1 MSQKGDGVDPDPRLV
16 RIAEAIA
23 EGWTVDWTWEERAH
37 PDDGPF
43 LEQLRIL
50 RSLVT
55 AISAADEASD
65 DIHGQVDAIGTWG
78 RLRIRSKLGEG
89 AFGEVYRAY
98 DPLLDRE
105 VALKLS
111 RATDS
116 SNTERF
122 VLEARRLARVR
133 HPNVLVVHGADVLH
147 GRVGIWADL
156 LQGRTL
162 ADHLTS
168 EGSLSPHDAVLIGVD
183 LCRALSAVHKEGI
196 VHRDLKASNVM
207 RESDGRVV
215 LMDFGSGAELQ
226 EGRTDPSGYVYG
238 TPLLMAPEQLRG
250 EPIGPQADIYS
261 LGVLLYHAVSGEY
274 PITASSLTELWER
287 HLKAEPVP
295 LRTRKPDLPSDFVKI
310 IDRSIHPDPKQRFQ
324 TAREMGHELSACIGP
339 RNDVSI
345 AVLPFVN
352 RSANADDEY
361 FSDGLSDELLH
372 VLAEIPGI
380 RVAARTSSASFK
392 GTRTT
397 VADVGRILNVA
408 TVLEG
413 SVRKIDTRVRVSA
426 QLVKVSDG
434 YHLWSGTYD
443 RTLDDLLDTQEDI
456 ARSVV
461 KELRTSLLGEA
472 ADSDAS
478 ARAKV
483 DVVRATRGR
492 TAHPEAHRSYL
503 MARHF
508 MDGGTP
514 EASGKAIEYLSR
526 AVEMDPKFAL
536 GWTELSR
543 AYAEEAHFGWIP
555 GRRGSWKETGRK
567 WFGEARKAVERA
579 LILEPDLAEAHAR
592 MGLIQLRYDLNWR
605 RAEAS
610 MARALELAPGNV
622 LAIRGAALVARVLGR
637 IEESV
642 ELYREALERDPLSA
656 ICYQHLGISL
666 ECLDRLV
673 EAEAAFR
680 RSMDLAPQKIISRA
694 LLSLT
699 LLAQGRMKEAMAEAR
714 LEPDDVLRLWAMAI
728 ILTDVDGMTKFDLTS
743 ELIDK
748 YGDGATFQ
756 IAEVYGVRGEMD
768 AAFEWLERAWAQRDG
783 GLTDLRTSPRLRSLH
798 GDPRWGVLLRRM
810 GFEDGG
816 H

>member
-1 MSQKGDGVDPDPRLV
+1 MSPKGGGADSDPRLV

-23 EGWTVDWTWEERAH
+23 EGWTVDWAWEERAH
-37 PDDGPF
+37 SDDGPF
-43 LEQLRIL
+43 LERLRIL
-50 RSLVT
+50 RSLVA
-55 AISAADEASD
+55 AISSADENLDGS
-65 DIHGQVDAIGTWG
+65 HGNVGAIGTWG
-78 RLRIRSKLGEG
+78 RLVIRAKLGEG

-116 SNTERF
+116 SNTQRF
-122 VLEARRLARVR
+122 VLEARRLARAR

-147 GRVGIWADL
+147 GRVGIWSDL
-156 LQGRTL
+156 LQGKTL
-162 ADHLTS
+162 AEHLAS
-168 EGSLSPHDAVLIGVD
+168 EGTLSPREAALIGAD

-207 RESDGRVV
+207 REPDGRVV
-215 LMDFGSGAELQ
+215 LMDFGSGGELQ

-274 PITASSLTELWER
+274 PITASSLTELYER

-295 LRTRKPDLPSDFVKI
+295 LRTRNPDLPRDFVKI
-310 IDRSIHPDPKQRFQ
+310 IDRSIHTDPKQRFQ
-324 TAREMGHELSACIGP
+324 TAREMEHELSAYIGP
-339 RNDVSI
+339 RNDASI

-361 FSDGLSDELLH
+361 FSDGLSDELLQ

-397 VADVGRILNVA
+397 VAEVGRILNVA
-408 TVLEG
+408 AVLEG
-413 SVRKIDTRVRVSA
+413 SVRKIDNRVRVSV

-443 RTLDDLLDTQEDI
+443 RALDDILVVQEDI

-461 KELRTSLLGEA
+461 KELRTTLLGEA
-472 ADSDAS
+472 AASDES
-478 ARAKV
+478 ARAKL
-483 DVVRATRGR
+483 DVLRAAKGR
-492 TAHPEAHRSYL
+492 TTLPEAHRSYL

-508 MDGGTP
+508 MDGGTR
-514 EASGKAIEYLSR
+514 EASGKAIEYLRR
-526 AVEMDPKFAL
+526 AVEIDPKFAL

-567 WFGEARKAVERA
+567 WFGEAKRAVERA
-579 LILEPDLAEAHAR
+579 LTLEPDLAEAHAR
-592 MGLIQLRYDLNWR
+592 MGLIQLRYDLDWR

-610 MARALELAPGNV
+610 MARALELSPGNS
-622 LAIRGAALVARVLGR
+622 LAIRGAALVARILGR
-637 IEESV
+637 VEESV

-666 ECLDRLV
+666 ECLDRLA
-673 EAEAAFR
+673 EAEVAFR
-680 RSMDLAPQKIISRA
+680 RSVDLAPQKVISRA

-699 LLAQGRMKEAMAEAR
+699 LLAQGRLEEAMVEAQ
-714 LEPDDVLRLWAMAI
+714 LEPDDLLRLWAMAI
-728 ILTDVDGMTKFDLTS
+728 ILTDVEGQSEVDLTS

-756 IAEVYGVRGEMD
+756 IAEVCGVRGEAD
-768 AAFEWLERAWAQRDG
+768 EAFEWLERAWAQRDG
-783 GLTDLRTSPRLRSLH
+783 GLTDLKTSPRLRSLH
-798 GDPRWGVLLRRM
+798 GDPRWRPMLEKVGLA
-810 GFEDGG
+810 G
-816 H
+816 